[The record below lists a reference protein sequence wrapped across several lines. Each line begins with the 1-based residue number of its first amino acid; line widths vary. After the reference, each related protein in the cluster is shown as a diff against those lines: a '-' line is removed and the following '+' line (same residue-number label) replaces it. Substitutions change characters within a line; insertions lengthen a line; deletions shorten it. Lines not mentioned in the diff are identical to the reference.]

1 MEMTRD
7 KELVGSNGSLI
18 LLHSLLR
25 ENKTFMAYDWSREL
39 VDEFGQINYHDEAFY
54 YPNNVFRFEIRH
66 GKFYTI
72 EGKTKNKILSVVDQN
87 SGKVLNSVKINDS
100 EKFHVDEDGRLILME
115 NERCIYMNHL
125 GDIVKEIN
133 MKNLPNVPSWCFD
146 NNDIMFAFDKNTKKL
161 FIKNF
166 LNIIL
171 IN

>member
-1 MEMTRD
+1 
-7 KELVGSNGSLI
+7 
-18 LLHSLLR
+18 
-25 ENKTFMAYDWSREL
+25 
-39 VDEFGQINYHDEAFY
+39 
-54 YPNNVFRFEIRH
+54 
-66 GKFYTI
+66 
-72 EGKTKNKILSVVDQN
+72 
-87 SGKVLNSVKINDS
+87 
-100 EKFHVDEDGRLILME
+100 ME